1 MGFHYRRFLGA
12 GEEKPKKMSEKEI
25 VKRLMAILY
34 PYRYYLLLLLT
45 LALIRV
51 VTSLL
56 MPYLVKF
63 MVDAILKV
71 DFQSLTRFS
80 LYFLAV
86 AATNWLIGMGRV
98 YLTSW
103 VGHRV
108 MYDIRN
114 LMFSQLQ
121 KLRLSYFSKEPVGNV
136 VSRLTNDVDSLGN
149 IITTGTIDIVSDIV
163 TFTGAMMVM
172 FTLSPKL
179 SLVAFSL
186 IPLIALISYLF
197 ALRARQAYRLTRKK
211 IAEVTSRIEQ
221 DIAGAA
227 VVQTFAYR
235 KKLNISE
242 FERLNRENL
251 QVNLEATKTLAS
263 MSPALNFVRALGYA
277 LLLWFGGLLVKNGE
291 VTVGTLVAFYGY
303 MDMFFKPLMMLT
315 MFYGAI
321 QSALAAA
328 ERIFEFLS
336 EEREGEGTVEL
347 SDVRGEIVYEN
358 VVFGYE
364 PGSPVLKGVSLSI
377 KPGEVVAIVGPTGA
391 GKTTLINLLLRF
403 YEPWSGRILV
413 DGVDIKKV
421 KLSSLRRHIG
431 LVLQEPYLF
440 SGTVLDN
447 IRIAKPNASTEEVRR
462 VIEMLGLKEI
472 MDSLPE
478 GLNTPILE
486 GGKNLSVGQRQ
497 LISFVRA
504 MLIQPKILVMDEAM
518 SSLDPFTEARL
529 QRALRKLVEGRTCII
544 IAHRLSTVKL
554 ANRIIVLDGGRI
566 VEKGSHEELL
576 KKGGLYARLYK
587 LHFLP
592 TTISS

>member
-103 VGHRV
+103 VGQRV

>member
-103 VGHRV
+103 VGQRV

-358 VVFGYE
+358 IVFGYE

-566 VEKGSHEELL
+566 VEKGSHKELL

>member
-103 VGHRV
+103 VGQRV

-358 VVFGYE
+358 IVFGYE